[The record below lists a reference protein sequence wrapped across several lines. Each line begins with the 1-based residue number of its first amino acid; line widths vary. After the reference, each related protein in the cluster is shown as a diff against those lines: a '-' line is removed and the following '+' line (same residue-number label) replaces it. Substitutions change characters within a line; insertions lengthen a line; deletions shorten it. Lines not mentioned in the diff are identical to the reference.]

1 MSLVGVRD
9 IIGTTRESVQQNDD
23 VCNLLEIYKELQKED
38 ENNSVVEVTNS
49 IIENCPTLITPVE
62 DYIIPVAVCAV
73 CLLDQCFIPS
83 GNEERVHTVTLRLD
97 ADNISLPE
105 KLFQIDFNWV

>member
-1 MSLVGVRD
+1 MIYSNQFSDNLILTQRTFHFVLVVTHHIKAVRCHPAD
-9 IIGTTRESVQQNDD
+9 AV
-23 VCNLLEIYKELQKED
+23 KHED
-38 ENNSVVEVTNS
+38 
-49 IIENCPTLITPVE
+49 TLITPVE
-62 DYIIPVAVCAV
+62 DYIIPMAFCVV

-83 GNEERVHTVTLRLD
+83 GNKERVHAVTLRLD

>member
-1 MSLVGVRD
+1 MQDETALYGAKMMQPGLTAADNEENSLRP
-9 IIGTTRESVQQNDD
+9 QH
-23 VCNLLEIYKELQKED
+23 L
-38 ENNSVVEVTNS
+38 
-49 IIENCPTLITPVE
+49 E